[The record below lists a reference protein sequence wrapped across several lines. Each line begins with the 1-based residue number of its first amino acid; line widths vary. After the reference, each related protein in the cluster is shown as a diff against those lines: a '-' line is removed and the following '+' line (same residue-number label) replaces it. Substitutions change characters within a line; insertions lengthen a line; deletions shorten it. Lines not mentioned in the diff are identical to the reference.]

1 MPFEQIY
8 LQSAEAWRNWL
19 AENHEKEKGI
29 WLVYYKK
36 HTGKPRIP
44 YNEAV
49 EEALCF
55 GWIDSIVK
63 RIDDERYM
71 QKFTP
76 RNPKSNWSPSNKKRI
91 EKLIRSGKMTDA
103 GRQAIEIAKQNGK
116 WDEKTDAQKDYTFSD
131 ELFQLLKSNSKAFT
145 GFTALPASHQKQY
158 TQWVMS
164 AKKHETQVRRMGK
177 MIGLLESG
185 EKMKVM

>member
-1 MPFEQIY
+1 MDLPQIY
-8 LQSAEAWRNWL
+8 LGTTAEWQEWL
-19 AENHEKEKGI
+19 QKNHASQKGI

-55 GWIDSIVK
+55 GWIDSIIK

-116 WDEKTDAQKDYTFSD
+116 WDEQTDAQIDYTFS
-131 ELFQLLKSNSKAFT
+131 EKFVKLLKSNSKAFT

-164 AKKHETQVRRMGK
+164 AKKTETQVRRMEK
-177 MIGLLESG
+177 MIGLLKSG
-185 EKMKVM
+185 EKMKIM

>member
-8 LQSAEAWRNWL
+8 LRTSKAWRNWL
-19 AENHEKEKGI
+19 EEYHEKEKGI

-36 HTGKPRIP
+36 HTGKPRVP

-63 RIDDERYM
+63 RIDDARYM

-76 RNPKSNWSPSNKKRI
+76 RNPKSNWSPSNKKRV
-91 EKLIRSGKMTDA
+91 EKLISLGKMAEA
-103 GRQAIEIAKQNGK
+103 GIRTVEVAKENGK
-116 WDEKTDAQKDYTFSD
+116 WDDQTDAQKTYTFSN
-131 ELFQLLKSNSKAFT
+131 ELLELLKSNLKAFAEYST
-145 GFTALPASHQKQY
+145 LPASHKKQY
-158 TQWVMS
+158 TGWIMS
-164 AKKHETQVRRMGK
+164 AKKPETQFRRMK
-177 MIGLLESG
+177 EMLRLLESG
-185 EKMKVM
+185 EKMKMM